1 MPSDRYDVM
10 QSQACINAKHAVIY
24 YTLKNSNVPGFTIH
38 KYRILLH
45 VLSITKQ
52 YRYYRDIAIICLIY
66 IY

>member
-24 YTLKNSNVPGFTIH
+24 HTLKNSNVPGFTIH

-45 VLSITKQ
+45 V
-52 YRYYRDIAIICLIY
+52 
-66 IY
+66 

>member
-38 KYRILLH
+38 KYRNYYMYR
-45 VLSITKQ
+45 VLPNSI
-52 YRYYRDIAIICLIY
+52 DIIEI
-66 IY
+66 